1 MSTHLLIIDPQN
13 DFVAPDGA
21 LSVRGADA
29 DMDRLAA
36 LIRRKGAEIDAI
48 HVTLDSHR
56 ILDVSHP
63 RWWVDGDG
71 AHPAPFTVISAADV
85 ESGRWTTA
93 DPAARERSL
102 AYLRE
107 LAKVER
113 YPHVIWP
120 EHCLIGD
127 PGHNVWP
134 ALSAA
139 IHDWERATGRSVDF
153 VLKGSNPWTEHFSA
167 VRAEVPDPTDPG
179 TEVNAKLV
187 ADLEAADTVLVAG
200 EALSHCL
207 LSTVEDLARSFADPG
222 SMRKLVLLT
231 DATSPVADIGGAT
244 LFADRSRSF
253 VAEMR
258 AKGMRVATTV
268 TA

>member
-13 DFVAPDGA
+13 DFVAPTGA
-21 LSVRGADA
+21 LSVTGADA

-36 LIRRKGAEIDAI
+36 LIRRKGAEIDTI

-63 RWWVDGDG
+63 RWWVDGRG
-71 AHPAPFTVISAADV
+71 AHPAPFTVISAAHL

-93 DPAARERSL
+93 DPASRERTL
-102 AYLRE
+102 EYLRT
-107 LAKVER
+107 LDAGGR

-139 IHDWERATGRSVDF
+139 IHDWERATGRSAEF
-153 VLKGSNPWTEHFSA
+153 VLKGMNPWTEHFSA
-167 VRAEVPDPTDPG
+167 VRAEVPDPADPG

-207 LSTVEDLARSFADPG
+207 LSTVEDLARSFANPG
-222 SMRKLVLLT
+222 SIRKLVLLT
-231 DATSPVADIGGAT
+231 DATSPVGDIGGAT
-244 LFADRSRSF
+244 LFADRSRAF
-253 VAEMR
+253 VADMTAR
-258 AKGMRVATTV
+258 GMRVATTV
-268 TA
+268 SA

>member
-13 DFVAPDGA
+13 DFVARNGA
-21 LSVRGADA
+21 LSVAGADA

-36 LIRRKGAEIDAI
+36 LIRRKGAQIDAI

-63 RWWVDGDG
+63 RWWVDASG

-93 DPAARERSL
+93 DPAARDRTL
-102 AYLRE
+102 AYLRT
-107 LAKVER
+107 LDAGGR

-139 IHDWERATGRSVDF
+139 IHEWERATGRLVDF
-153 VLKGSNPWTEHFSA
+153 VLKGMNPWTEHFSA
-167 VRAEVPDPTDPG
+167 VRAEVPDPTDA
-179 TEVNAKLV
+179 TTDVNAALV

-207 LSTVEDLARSFADPG
+207 LSTVEDLARSFADPA
-222 SMRKLVLLT
+222 STRKLVLLT
-231 DATSPVADIGGAT
+231 DATSPVGDIGGAT
-244 LFADRSRSF
+244 LFADRSRAF
-253 VAEMR
+253 VANMQAR
-258 AKGMRVATTV
+258 GMQVATTV